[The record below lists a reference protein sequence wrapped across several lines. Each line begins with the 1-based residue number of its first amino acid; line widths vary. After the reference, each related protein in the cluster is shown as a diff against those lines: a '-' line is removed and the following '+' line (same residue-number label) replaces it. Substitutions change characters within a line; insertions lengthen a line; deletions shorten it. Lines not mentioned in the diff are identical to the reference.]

1 MRSLP
6 GNAVGVAKLAR
17 WPLPRVVAAGLLGVG
32 LLLCAG
38 VIPTHA
44 GEPQV
49 EVSKHTASL
58 PGPSYRWF
66 PMPKVLPGESDPRVL
81 DQKFRSQLQA
91 AFDKALAAK
100 GYRLAAA
107 DAKPDFVIAYRV
119 GVRDFTQTTVH
130 DEPASSAPQ
139 SAIQCGLDGC
149 SQIVTTTG
157 NGTQELK
164 LDTRTSTEGGLLV
177 EVLEPGSVRVL
188 WRALNRGTV
197 KPGAI
202 SQKRLD
208 AVASNTLANLPAAAR

>member
-6 GNAVGVAKLAR
+6 WNAAGVAPSPR
-17 WPLPRVVAAGLLGVG
+17 WSWSSFAVAWCMGMA
-32 LLLCAG
+32 LLLCANL
-38 VIPTHA
+38 PSRA

-49 EVSKHTASL
+49 EVSKRAASL
-58 PGPSYRWF
+58 PGPHYKWF

-81 DQKFRSQLQA
+81 DATFRTQLQS

-100 GYRLAAA
+100 GYRPAAA
-107 DAKPDFVIAYRV
+107 GAKPDFVIAYRV
-119 GVRDFTQTTVH
+119 GVRNVTQTTVQ
-130 DEPASSAPQ
+130 DEPGSSLPQ
-139 SAIQCGLDGC
+139 SSIQCGLDGC
-149 SQIVTTTG
+149 SQIVTTSDSG
-157 NGTQELK
+157 AQELK
-164 LDTRTSTEGGLLV
+164 LDTKTSTEGGLLL

>member
-1 MRSLP
+1 MRSLQW
-6 GNAVGVAKLAR
+6 NAGVATPPSWSLSSFIAAWWLGLA
-17 WPLPRVVAAGLLGVG
+17 
-32 LLLCAG
+32 LLLCASL
-38 VIPTHA
+38 PSHA

-49 EVSKHTASL
+49 EVSKRAASL
-58 PGPSYRWF
+58 PGPHYKWF

-81 DQKFRSQLQA
+81 DATFRSRLQT

-100 GYRLAAA
+100 GYKPAAA
-107 DAKPDFVIAYRV
+107 GAKPDFVIAYRV
-119 GVRDFTQTTVH
+119 GVRDVTQTTVR
-130 DEPASSAPQ
+130 DTPESSMPE
-139 SAIQCGLDGC
+139 SSIQCGLGGC
-149 SQIVTTTG
+149 SQIVTTSA

-164 LDTRTSTEGGLLV
+164 LDTQSSTEGGLMV

-208 AVASNTLANLPAAAR
+208 AVAKNTLAQLPAAAR